1 MNRSIEPLKEAAAF
15 GARITLRGLQ
25 GGADVTQACVPRSAA
40 GEFPLRQ
47 AVMFLFVLAGMVSLP
62 AAAGAQ
68 AALPANDPSVTNKA
82 VLPLTTNQVYMR
94 PSEKTQATN
103 YLFDA
108 FGPYPVVGAAVT
120 AGINQYGNSPP
131 EWGQGAAGYFSR
143 VGSDYG
149 IAAVA
154 TTARYGLAEALR
166 EDTLYY
172 RCECTGVWPRTRYAM
187 LSTFIARRGNDGHR
201 VFSLPALIAPYAG
214 TVTAVYGW
222 YPNRY
227 SAKDAFRMGNYSLLA
242 YVGGNIGLEF
252 FYSGPHSLLA
262 RMHLNNQHAAP
273 DPGPNHPDAKAPG
286 SNN

>member
-1 MNRSIEPLKEAAAF
+1 MERSLKASMNHFELAATVLRR
-15 GARITLRGLQ
+15 GAILL
-25 GGADVTQACVPRSAA
+25 ALAA
-40 GEFPLRQ
+40 
-47 AVMFLFVLAGMVSLP
+47 VLAFLP
-62 AAAGAQ
+62 RKASPQ
-68 AALPANDPSVTNKA
+68 DA
-82 VLPLTTNQVYMR
+82 VLPNNSVTASKAVFPPPIDQIYMR

-108 FGPYPVVGAAVT
+108 FGPYPMVGAAVT

-172 RCECTGVWPRTRYAM
+172 RCECAGVWPRARYAM
-187 LSTFIARRGNDGHR
+187 LSTFTARRGNDGHR

-214 TVTAVYGW
+214 TMTAVYGW

-262 RMHLNNQHAAP
+262 RMHLNNLHAAP
-273 DPGPNHPDAKAPG
+273 NPGPNHPDANQPDQNQPDQSKPDQSKPG
-286 SNN
+286 PNQ